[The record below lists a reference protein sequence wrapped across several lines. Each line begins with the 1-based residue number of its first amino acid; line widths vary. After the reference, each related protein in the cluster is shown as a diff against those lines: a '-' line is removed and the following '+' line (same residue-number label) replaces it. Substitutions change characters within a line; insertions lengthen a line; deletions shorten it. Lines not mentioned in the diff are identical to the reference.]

1 MKLSGRTAVVLGGGI
16 GEDSIGAAVR
26 DTGYDYS
33 AYYAAK
39 AGLNHLTRTLAVELA
54 PSGIRVN
61 AIMPG
66 MIDSPLIYRQIAG
79 QYASAEE
86 MVAARSRA
94 VPMGRMGTIW
104 EVATAALF
112 LASDA
117 SSYITGVCLAVDGG
131 MAAQ

>member
-1 MKLSGRTAVVLGGGI
+1 VLGGGI

-39 AGLNHLTRTLAVELA
+39 AGLNHLTRTLAVQLA

-61 AIMPG
+61 AIMPS

-79 QYASAEE
+79 EYASAEE

-94 VPMGRMGTIW
+94 VPMVRMGTIW

-117 SSYITGVCLAVDGG
+117 SSYITGVWLAVDGG
-131 MAAQ
+131 VAAQ